1 MGEKVPRPGDSFV
14 PIVTARA
21 RPYPQV
27 TDAVRTQHGPAGP
40 HPYQAYSRDAFLQ
53 HKRETDSSACEVR

>member
-1 MGEKVPRPGDSFV
+1 VTWDSFV
-14 PIVTARA
+14 PIVTARV

-40 HPYQAYSRDAFLQ
+40 HPYQAHSRDAFKLEEQ
-53 HKRETDSSACEVR
+53 AMASSLVW